1 MRSIHLMVNA
11 LSSKLPPYHLGGWVG
26 RLQGPAQDVKAAFR
40 IGRDPGFKCYRSRRN
55 GQRTTFDS
63 FVVGFVEAHP
73 EDHFL
78 LIVDENLEVNM
89 DGMNQN
95 CVSGSVLV

>member
-1 MRSIHLMVNA
+1 MLKRLFGLAGIQDSNVIV
-11 LSSKLPPYHLGGWVG
+11 LGET
-26 RLQGPAQDVKAAFR
+26 ANE
-40 IGRDPGFKCYRSRRN
+40 ITS
-55 GQRTTFDS
+55 FDS

-78 LIVDENLEVNM
+78 LIVDENLEVDM